1 MKKKKRTKPVS
12 KNPLVWLSV
21 VAAVFYSSWPLGYL
35 LNPNAAHNAFASQL
49 EAGNQ
54 PFNWLFVSCEV
65 ISGLALIIAGCIQ
78 WRRTRTTLLRLSILG
93 YFVFALLVIVAAL
106 APNDCSSTSAQC
118 LTALN
123 SPLAIVH
130 GLASTIS
137 VCGLLVSVI
146 FATKHLSGKPKP
158 LKMRVLPLATIIG
171 WVIVGALAYIYYD
184 RTTEN
189 LVQYSFISICSISM
203 LVAVSLVRYSS
214 ELALRKPA
222 KAYAH
227 SAR

>member
-1 MKKKKRTKPVS
+1 
-12 KNPLVWLSV
+12 
-21 VAAVFYSSWPLGYL
+21 
-35 LNPNAAHNAFASQL
+35 
-49 EAGNQ
+49 
-54 PFNWLFVSCEV
+54 
-65 ISGLALIIAGCIQ
+65 
-78 WRRTRTTLLRLSILG
+78 
-93 YFVFALLVIVAAL
+93 
-106 APNDCSSTSAQC
+106 
-118 LTALN
+118 
-123 SPLAIVH
+123 
-130 GLASTIS
+130 
-137 VCGLLVSVI
+137 
-146 FATKHLSGKPKP
+146 
-158 LKMRVLPLATIIG
+158 MRVLPLATIIG